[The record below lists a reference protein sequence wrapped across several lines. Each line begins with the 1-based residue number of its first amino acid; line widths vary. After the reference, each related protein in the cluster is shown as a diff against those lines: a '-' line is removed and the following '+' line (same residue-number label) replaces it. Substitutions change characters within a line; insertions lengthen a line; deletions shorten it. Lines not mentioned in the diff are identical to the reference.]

1 MIERVA
7 DPAHILLVEPEPLL
21 RRTVA
26 MTARSLGISQ
36 VHEAATNDAAL
47 RMLRARPFHGAVV
60 AVSCV
65 GIGAE
70 RHYDLGLID
79 QLRASST
86 PDQPLPIAIMAE
98 QATAELL
105 SELRDRNISRVILK
119 PFRAKVLLE
128 TIEKISAAR
137 KR

>member
-47 RMLRARPFHGAVV
+47 RMLRSRPFHGAVV
-60 AVSCV
+60 AVNCV
-65 GIGAE
+65 GSGPE

-79 QLRASST
+79 QLRASAT
-86 PDQPLPIAIMAE
+86 PEHPMPIAILAE
-98 QATAELL
+98 QATTELL
-105 SELRDRNISRVILK
+105 SQLRDRNISRVILK

-128 TIEKISAAR
+128 TIEKFSAAR